1 MGIEA
6 EKTSAIGSDDPER
19 STSSVGPQDDLVM
32 YTGKVDAAEYGTL
45 KRE

>member
-1 MGIEA
+1 MGTEA
-6 EKTSAIGSDDPER
+6 EKAPAVGSDDPER
-19 STSSVGPQDDLVM
+19 STSSVGPQNDLVM